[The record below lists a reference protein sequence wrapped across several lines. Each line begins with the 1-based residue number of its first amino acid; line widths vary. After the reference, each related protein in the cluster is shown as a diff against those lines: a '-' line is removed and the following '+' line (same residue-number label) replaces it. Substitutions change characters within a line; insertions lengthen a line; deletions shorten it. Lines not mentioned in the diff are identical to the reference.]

1 MNPFLRPCGG
11 WPTRTSAVPN
21 LAFTPAGRDCPA
33 YCQSLP
39 ICFKN
44 VLFTTSP
51 YTKFSATFRSGQ
63 LSWTQVPAVVLTA
76 RGLISRPSMRRKN
89 GFPPRAAALLLAV
102 GTLLLTGCQTAP
114 VLNRTVYVTPAAP
127 PAADEGSGHSAGMDV
142 PFGSVT
148 FGITCGADSVG
159 NSTRGTA
166 ALMCTWRTEHR

>member
-1 MNPFLRPCGG
+1 MNPLLRPCGG
-11 WPTRTSAVPN
+11 LPTRTSAAPN
-21 LAFTPAGRDCPA
+21 LAFTPVERDYPA

-39 ICFKN
+39 ICFRN
-44 VLFTTSP
+44 VLYTTSP
-51 YTKFSATFRSGQ
+51 YTKFSAAFRSGQ
-63 LSWTQVPAVVLTA
+63 LSATQVSAVVLTA
-76 RGLISRPSMRRKN
+76 RGLISRPIMRRK
-89 GFPPRAAALLLAV
+89 FAFAPRAAALFLAV

-127 PAADEGSGHSAGMDV
+127 PATDDGSGHSAGMDV

-159 NSTRGTA
+159 DSTRGTA